1 MTSVAQQF
9 LTEDAIRNY
18 AREIDPSGNRSFFDQ
33 LNDLDF
39 ASFVDGSIRDED
51 MAACCKSGLWLLY
64 NFLHE
69 SHELSQSIHTP
80 EGSWWH
86 AIMHRTEGD
95 FGNAKYWYRR
105 VGGHEAFGEIGD
117 SFDPYSFVDQCQ
129 SDYRN
134 GSLSD
139 ETQQLAFAEWK
150 ALFEYC
156 QQNAG

>member
-1 MTSVAQQF
+1 MNSVIEQF
-9 LTEDAIRNY
+9 LTAEATTNY
-18 AREIDPSGNRSFFDQ
+18 ARELDPSGNREM
-33 LNDLDF
+33 LAKLEE
-39 ASFVDGSIRDED
+39 VDHAELVGGEIGDPD

-69 SHELSQSIHTP
+69 SHELSQSIHTA

-95 FGNAKYWYRR
+95 FSNAKYWYHR
-105 VGGHEAFGEIGD
+105 VGEHEAFENIEPRFEP
-117 SFDPYSFVDQCQ
+117 STFVDQCER
-129 SDYRN
+129 DYRN
-134 GSLSD
+134 GGLSD
-139 ETQQLAFAEWK
+139 ETQQIAFAEWK